1 MRFAWNDVRARF
13 VARSY
18 HTTVCS
24 QPCFVRNTNGV
35 LMQNLR
41 PESER
46 IFSSGKEEDAGI
58 LSYFKDDDTDGGE
71 IRPPRAHCNLIALT
85 IGKEITINPIVTAK
99 KANDRNSERFCN
111 LANDLAYPASG
122 NISVSAAEYIAFDID
137 SDITFE
143 KVF

>member
-1 MRFAWNDVRARF
+1 MQSDYNAFCVERNDVRARF

-24 QPCFVRNTNGV
+24 QPCFARNTNGV

-85 IGKEITINPIVTAK
+85 NPFK
-99 KANDRNSERFCN
+99 PRFAVLIISPKNNNYHRQNMLLISCF
-111 LANDLAYPASG
+111 PAFVLT
-122 NISVSAAEYIAFDID
+122 N
-137 SDITFE
+137 
-143 KVF
+143 

>member
-13 VARSY
+13 VA
-18 HTTVCS
+18 
-24 QPCFVRNTNGV
+24 RNTNGV

-58 LSYFKDDDTDGGE
+58 LSYFKDDDTGGGE

-85 IGKEITINPIVTAK
+85 NE
-99 KANDRNSERFCN
+99 D
-111 LANDLAYPASG
+111 
-122 NISVSAAEYIAFDID
+122 ISYIICAE
-137 SDITFE
+137 
-143 KVF
+143 

>member
-24 QPCFVRNTNGV
+24 QPCFARNTNGV
-35 LMQNLR
+35 LTQNLR

-58 LSYFKDDDTDGGE
+58 LSYFKDDDTGGGE
-71 IRPPRAHCNLIALT
+71 IRPPRAHCNLIALLYT
-85 IGKEITINPIVTAK
+85 IHK
-99 KANDRNSERFCN
+99 KIRVSVYNYYT
-111 LANDLAYPASG
+111 LLH
-122 NISVSAAEYIAFDID
+122 ISF
-137 SDITFE
+137 
-143 KVF
+143 K